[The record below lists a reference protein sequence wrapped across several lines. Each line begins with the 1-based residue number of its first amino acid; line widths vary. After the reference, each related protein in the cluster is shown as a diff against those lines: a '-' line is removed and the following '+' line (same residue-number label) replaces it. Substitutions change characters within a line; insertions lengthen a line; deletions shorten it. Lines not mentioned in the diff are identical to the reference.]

1 MTEIPESK
9 AARSLTTKNLPCTL
23 ISVSQY
29 FQMVLFLIFSWSACR
44 GTITFALL
52 NSGSRVRRRKVT
64 TWLMY
69 VEPPSTN
76 SRATISLP
84 SSVTREQPPRRCCWN
99 GSRSWADSNCS
110 SRSTRAHYSKE
121 QLLMHRI
128 LSEVK
133 AFCSSQSAVLRE
145 IAKVEFSHV
154 SR

>member
-52 NSGSRVRRRKVT
+52 SSGSRVRREVT
-64 TWLMY
+64 TWLMC

-110 SRSTRAHYSKE
+110 SRSTRAHYSKNNFSCTGSC
-121 QLLMHRI
+121 QKSRH
-128 LSEVK
+128 SAQV
-133 AFCSSQSAVLRE
+133 SQQFWEKSL
-145 IAKVEFSHV
+145 K
-154 SR
+154 